1 MCVNEY
7 NELCFCFCCLPHFPW
22 QDPESNPYALGNGV
36 RYHMLQVEDWTE
48 RHGTGPSKRAQRPAV
63 AVAAAATD
71 AEGPDE

>member
-1 MCVNEY
+1 
-7 NELCFCFCCLPHFPW
+7 
-22 QDPESNPYALGNGV
+22 
-36 RYHMLQVEDWTE
+36 MLQVEDWTE